1 MHFLRRCLKRKAR
14 LAMKVLI
21 FSVSTGQGHN
31 VAAKAVEEH
40 LLSHGAECVVD
51 DAVFRVGSW
60 LGVATNMLYSL
71 AINTC
76 RFFYGKF
83 YSVAEHRKK
92 NSYTESFARTVNR
105 TLVRNI
111 RLKIEKEAP
120 DVILCTHP
128 FAATAVDTVKQKH
141 PFAAKTAGIVTD
153 FTVHPFWEDALRLDL
168 LFVPAEALCQE
179 AVAKGFPPEKVL
191 PLGIPIHEKHAAFVP
206 KDEARALLSINPSIP
221 TVLIMSG
228 SMGRG
233 NLKKTLLALDESA
246 MPLHAVV
253 VCGTNKKAQRAIS
266 KRRWKNE
273 VTVYGYTD
281 KIPLLMAA
289 ADCMISKPGGLS
301 TSEVLTKALPL
312 LIFDPIPGHEERNA
326 AFLEKAGAAVWVK
339 SHKELL
345 PSLLS
350 VLNDPTHKEKIQEA
364 ERLLQRPNAAENIAE
379 ALLALGK
386 ETV

>member
-1 MHFLRRCLKRKAR
+1 
-14 LAMKVLI
+14 MKVLI

-31 VAAKAVEEH
+31 VAAKAVAEH
-40 LLSHGAECVVD
+40 LCAMGVECVID

-83 YSVAEHRKK
+83 YAVAEHRKK

-105 TLVRNI
+105 ALVRNI

-128 FAATAVDTVKQKH
+128 FAAMAVDTVKQRH
-141 PFAAKTAGIVTD
+141 PFSAKTAGLVTD

-168 LFVPAEALCQE
+168 LFLPDEALCTE
-179 AVAKGFPPEKVL
+179 AEAKGFPAEKLL
-191 PLGIPIHEKHAAFVP
+191 PLGIPVHEKHSLSVS
-206 KDEARALLSINPSIP
+206 KDEARAQLSMNPSLP
-221 TVLIMSG
+221 TVLVMSG

-233 NLKKTLLALDESA
+233 NLVKTLKELDKSPL
-246 MPLHAVV
+246 PLHIVT
-253 VCGTNKKAQRAIS
+253 VCGTNKRAKRAIS
-266 KRRWKNE
+266 KRTFKNE

-289 ADCMISKPGGLS
+289 SDCIISKPGGLS
-301 TSEVLTKALPL
+301 TSELLNKTVPL
-312 LIFDPIPGHEERNA
+312 LVFNPIPGHEERNA

-339 SHKELL
+339 SQGALL
-345 PSLLS
+345 PALLS
-350 VLNDPTHKEKIQEA
+350 VLGDPACREKMQEA
-364 ERLLQRPNAAENIAE
+364 ERLLQKPRAAKKIAE

-386 ETV
+386 PSV